1 MSDAK
6 IEYSYWYDSFT
17 EEYQNDYLSIGN
29 ASTKEKFYFVEK
41 VKSRAGVR
49 WEYYSDWE
57 VCIDLDLK
65 QLKPRN
71 FKQTHLKGFIT
82 NYIIYYRQQFGNSYF
97 KPDELKYI
105 GYSRDFS
112 HPWMSREK
120 NEKSYFCISR
130 NFQTWLLKIG
140 LSFNIKTNF
149 YDDHEAFDI
158 DSRRGYRAK
167 PIAAKEE
174 EI

>member
-17 EEYQNDYLSIGN
+17 EEYQNDYLSIGY
-29 ASTKEKFYFVEK
+29 AFTKEKFYFVEK
-41 VKSRAGVR
+41 VKSRASLR

-71 FKQTHLKGFIT
+71 FKQTHLTGFIS
-82 NYIIYYRQQFGNSYF
+82 NYVIFYRQQFGNSYF

-105 GYSRDFS
+105 AYARNFS
-112 HPWMSREK
+112 HPWMSIEHREI
-120 NEKSYFCISR
+120 NRYSISAT
-130 NFQTWLLKIG
+130 FQQWLLKIG

-158 DSRRGYRAK
+158 DSRRGYIAK

-174 EI
+174 